1 MTHSGN
7 TVSMYVFDV
16 SIDFG
21 LSGSTAQSSGT
32 RSFFPRNLT
41 QPSIHIAV
49 QCPTQRHMAE
59 LAEFVRMTQK
69 NMWEPVT
76 LEIKQRNKTLYRNV
90 GRRLKGTHSPIK
102 ATGYVKSIPREH
114 NANEAS
120 PEVTFDFLVEQLL
133 SPWVDELAPVRRL
146 KTWHDIIEGVLKNDT
161 NAGFVDDPDANVAP
175 PAARGNLPGT
185 TGNAPDGNGQVRPG

>member
-1 MTHSGN
+1 MQVPVNTGYDNYALAGHGNPPSANGFMTHSGN

-120 PEVTFDFLVEQLL
+120 PEVTFDF
-133 SPWVDELAPVRRL
+133 SWSNCSVRGW
-146 KTWHDIIEGVLKNDT
+146 TS
-161 NAGFVDDPDANVAP
+161 
-175 PAARGNLPGT
+175 
-185 TGNAPDGNGQVRPG
+185 